1 MGDLV
6 FQITLM
12 MSLLIFVGLLFTHFY
27 AGHKVRG
34 LLVAALGLIS
44 STIGYLI
51 STLLPPIL
59 PLIFVANVL
68 FLVGMLLFYSSAQQA
83 MGRNIH

>member
-27 AGHKVRG
+27 AVTGSW
-34 LLVAALGLIS
+34 LLVAAL
-44 STIGYLI
+44 
-51 STLLPPIL
+51 
-59 PLIFVANVL
+59 V
-68 FLVGMLLFYSSAQQA
+68 
-83 MGRNIH
+83 